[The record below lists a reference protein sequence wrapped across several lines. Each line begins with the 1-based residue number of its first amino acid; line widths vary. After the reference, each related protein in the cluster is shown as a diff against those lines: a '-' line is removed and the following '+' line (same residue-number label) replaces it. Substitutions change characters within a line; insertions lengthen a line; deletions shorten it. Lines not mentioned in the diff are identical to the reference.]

1 MNDEMLLLD
10 LIRQGDEL
18 AFKGLFDSY
27 FIPICR
33 FMHLYLHD
41 RNEVEDIALELF
53 TALWEN
59 REKLRIQLSF
69 KAYLFQSARNR
80 CLNVLRD
87 RKTYTTIEELE
98 QHPEDNTDNCLEL
111 DELQELISEAILS
124 LPGKCRDVFVKSRMD
139 NKTNKEIAHETGLS
153 VKTVE
158 AQITKALKR
167 IKAYL
172 GDSYS
177 YLW

>member
-1 MNDEMLLLD
+1 MNDDILILN

-18 AFKGLFDSY
+18 AFKSLFDHY
-27 FIPICR
+27 FIPLCR
-33 FMHLYLHD
+33 FMNLYVQD
-41 RNEVEDIALELF
+41 KREAEDQALDLF
-53 TALWEN
+53 IHLWEN
-59 REKLRIQLSF
+59 RATLQIQLSL

-87 RKTYTTIEELE
+87 RKSHTSIDELKQHPADHTFPALELEELA
-98 QHPEDNTDNCLEL
+98 
-111 DELQELISEAILS
+111 ELISEAILS
-124 LPGKCRDVFVKSRMD
+124 LPDKCREVFVMSRTH
-139 NKTNKEIAHETGLS
+139 NQSNKEIAEKTGLS

-172 GDSYS
+172 GESYS